1 MNLSHEKDLRT
12 LDDYWRDL
20 EKFAYSDAPT
30 LVKTEFRQLFY
41 AGAMVVLNL
50 CDDMMKDAVSE
61 AESIRRLGALHD
73 ELRRFAKSG
82 SDEAKAP
89 PPEGEGP

>member
-1 MNLSHEKDLRT
+1 MKLSHEKNLRT

-20 EKFAYSDAPT
+20 EKFAYSDAPP
-30 LVKTEFRQLFY
+30 LVKTEFRQLLY

-50 CDDMMKDAVSE
+50 CNDMMKDTVSE
-61 AESIRRLGALHD
+61 AESSRRLGALHD
-73 ELRRFAKSG
+73 ELHRFVKSG

-89 PPEGEGP
+89 PPKGEGP